1 MFGNC
6 SNIEG
11 ILPDL
16 VISSWLWSWE
26 GTGQPPLEL
35 LVLQIPGIWC
45 WMGSVR
51 DTSPGL
57 QREQVESTLRS
68 DSHWLEGWGSLSHGT
83 LGNHLGASHPSP
95 PNCSATSRPAGAG
108 RASVRAALT
117 ECQGRRSRPAL
128 AAPSQ
133 GGAWRWMEPRECSA
147 PKSCPRSV
155 TVWWGLGQGQRSAR
169 RSSRVK
175 WEKWEFP
182 SRTGPPPLAPVPTTE
197 RGQGQCFP
205 VGSILKYTVI
215 LLYTV
220 KDAGFHNWACFMEV
234 KLPNVLGLAGHCYF

>member
-57 QREQVESTLRS
+57 QREQVESTLWS

-128 AAPSQ
+128 RCP
-133 GGAWRWMEPRECSA
+133 EPR
-147 PKSCPRSV
+147 
-155 TVWWGLGQGQRSAR
+155 WGLEVDGTPGMQRPKELPPVSDCLVGPGTRAALCQAQFQSEMGKMGIPKQDR
-169 RSSRVK
+169 T
-175 WEKWEFP
+175 P
-182 SRTGPPPLAPVPTTE
+182 SLGTRAHDREGPRAVLPSGKHPEICCNTA
-197 RGQGQCFP
+197 
-205 VGSILKYTVI
+205 
-215 LLYTV
+215 LYCE
-220 KDAGFHNWACFMEV
+220 GCRI
-234 KLPNVLGLAGHCYF
+234 P